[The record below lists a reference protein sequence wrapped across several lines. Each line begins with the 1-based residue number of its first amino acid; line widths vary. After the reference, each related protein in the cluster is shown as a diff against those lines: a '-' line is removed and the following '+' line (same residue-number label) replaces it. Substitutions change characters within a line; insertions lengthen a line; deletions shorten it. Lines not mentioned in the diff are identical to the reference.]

1 MTIRD
6 NFQAQ
11 SGGLKATTNNNVSS
25 NGAKMA
31 PTTAGSSPNK
41 RYLECPGSVKV
52 HSLKKFIAMKYGL
65 DPREFVVDVIYRND
79 LIPEDY
85 SLVDIAYAYNWRKDT
100 PMQFFYRIFKKTKV
114 ILKRKKKRV
123 KSSES
128 LQVKLLKV
136 YIFYLENYIPGL

>member
-1 MTIRD
+1 M
-6 NFQAQ
+6 
-11 SGGLKATTNNNVSS
+11 
-25 NGAKMA
+25 
-31 PTTAGSSPNK
+31 
-41 RYLECPGSVKV
+41 KV

-128 LQVKLLKV
+128 LQVKLLTADIRLFFDNFPPIQLNWSCQFLSFFWNFGLSFFK
-136 YIFYLENYIPGL
+136 ILLEF